1 MATQVMARVMQSD
14 VAVAGPAFP
23 RARLVFRRRR
33 VDWARATDDE
43 LVIACA
49 KRDDDAFAEVV
60 RRYERPLFNVAYRLL
75 AGHHEDATDATQQA
89 LIHAYRA
96 LPSSRLGL
104 PIRPWLFRIL
114 RNQCIDRLRR
124 KEAIPFSRL
133 RASED
138 EDDEFGIDA
147 PDSSPLPEELA
158 ERSDLEQIIHS
169 AIGTLSPRY
178 RAVVTLRYQGDL
190 SFAEI
195 GACLGVPEPT
205 ARTLF
210 QRAKATLRKVLVGQ
224 I

>member
-1 MATQVMARVMQSD
+1 MPSQVMARV
-14 VAVAGPAFP
+14 AGPRVAAIAGPVP
-23 RARLVFRRRR
+23 RTPIPLRQRSE
-33 VDWARATDDE
+33 DWVRATDDE
-43 LVIACA
+43 LVVACVN
-49 KRDDDAFAEVV
+49 RDDDAFAEVV
-60 RRYERPLFNVAYRLL
+60 RRYERPLFNVAYRLT
-75 AGHHEDATDATQQA
+75 GSYEDATDSTQQT
-89 LIHAYRA
+89 LIQAYRA
-96 LPSSRLGL
+96 LPSSRMGL

-124 KEAIPFSRL
+124 KDAIPFSNL
-133 RASED
+133 KLADD
-138 EDDEFGIDA
+138 EDGDFLLDTPDA
-147 PDSSPLPEELA
+147 SPLPEEIA
-158 ERSDLEQIIHS
+158 ERADVQRILHS

>member
-1 MATQVMARVMQSD
+1 MPSQVMTRETGPN
-14 VAVAGPAFP
+14 VAVAV
-23 RARLVFRRRR
+23 RASARPTIPFRRRR
-33 VDWARATDDE
+33 DDWTRATDDE
-43 LVIACA
+43 LVVACIN
-49 KRDDDAFAEVV
+49 RDDDAFAEVV
-60 RRYERPLFNVAYRLL
+60 RRYERPLFNVAYRLI
-75 AGHHEDATDATQQA
+75 GRYEDATDATQQA
-89 LIHAYRA
+89 LIQAYRA

-124 KEAIPFSRL
+124 KEAIPFSSL
-133 RASED
+133 KAPDDD
-138 EDDEFGIDA
+138 EDSDFVLDA
-147 PDSSPLPEELA
+147 PDTSPLPEELA
-158 ERSDLEQIIHS
+158 ERSDLERILHS

>member
-1 MATQVMARVMQSD
+1 MPSQVMARAGRAD
-14 VAVAGPAFP
+14 VAVAVQAFP
-23 RARLVFRRRR
+23 RAPLVFRRRR
-33 VDWARATDDE
+33 VDWTRATDDE
-43 LVIACA
+43 LVRACA
-49 KRDDDAFAEVV
+49 KCDDDAFAEVV
-60 RRYERPLFNVAYRLL
+60 RRYERPLFNVAYRMLG
-75 AGHHEDATDATQQA
+75 GHYEDATDATQQT
-89 LIHAYRA
+89 LIQAYRA

-124 KEAIPFSRL
+124 KEAIPFSSL
-133 RASED
+133 KFPED
-138 EDDEFGIDA
+138 EDGDAPIDA

-158 ERSDLEQIIHS
+158 ERSDLQTIIHS
-169 AIGTLSPRY
+169 AISTLSPRY

-195 GACLGVPEPT
+195 GAYLGVPEPT

-224 I
+224 V

>member
-1 MATQVMARVMQSD
+1 MERP
-14 VAVAGPAFP
+14 AVANAAAVVHPTRQPAIS
-23 RARLVFRRRR
+23 FRRRR
-33 VDWARATDDE
+33 KDWTRAMDDE
-43 LVIACA
+43 LVIACIN
-49 KRDDDAFAEVV
+49 RDDDAFAEVV
-60 RRYERPLFNVAYRLL
+60 RRYERPLFNAAYRMI
-75 AGHHEDATDATQQA
+75 GRYEDATDATQQA
-89 LIHAYRA
+89 LIQAYRA

-124 KEAIPFSRL
+124 KEAIPFSNL
-133 RASED
+133 KAP
-138 EDDEFGIDA
+138 DDEEDGDFLLET
-147 PDSSPLPEELA
+147 PDTSPLPDELA
-158 ERSDLEQIIHS
+158 ERSDLERILHS

-178 RAVVTLRYQGDL
+178 RAVVTLRYQGEL

-210 QRAKATLRKVLVGQ
+210 QRAKATLRKVLAGR

>member
-1 MATQVMARVMQSD
+1 MASQVMARAAGSH
-14 VAVAGPAFP
+14 VAAIAQPFSRPSTSTPKG
-23 RARLVFRRRR
+23 RE
-33 VDWARATDDE
+33 DWAHATDDE
-43 LVIACA
+43 LVSACVC
-49 KRDDDAFAEVV
+49 RDDEAFAEVV
-60 RRYERPLFNVAYRLL
+60 HRYERPLFNVAYRLT
-75 AGHHEDATDATQQA
+75 ASYEDATDATQQT
-89 LIHAYRA
+89 LIQAYRA

-124 KEAIPFSRL
+124 KEAIPFSSL
-133 RASED
+133 KVSD
-138 EDDEFGIDA
+138 ENEEGEFFLDA
-147 PDSSPLPEELA
+147 PDASPLPEELA
-158 ERSDLEQIIHS
+158 ERSDLQRILHS
-169 AIGTLSPRY
+169 AIGTLAPRY

>member
-1 MATQVMARVMQSD
+1 MARI
-14 VAVAGPAFP
+14 AGPRTAVVAQP
-23 RARLVFRRRR
+23 VSQASSPSRGRETEWV
-33 VDWARATDDE
+33 RATDDE
-43 LVIACA
+43 LVVACVNH
-49 KRDDDAFAEVV
+49 DDDAFSEVV
-60 RRYERPLFNVAYRLL
+60 RRYERPLFNVAYRLT
-75 AGHHEDATDATQQA
+75 GSYEDATDSTQQT
-89 LIHAYRA
+89 LIQAYRA
-96 LPSSRLGL
+96 LPSSRTGL

-124 KEAIPFSRL
+124 KDAIPFSSL
-133 RASED
+133 KLADD
-138 EDDEFGIDA
+138 EDGDFLLDA
-147 PDSSPLPEELA
+147 PDASPLPDEIA
-158 ERSDLEQIIHS
+158 ERADIQRILHS

-178 RAVVTLRYQGDL
+178 RDVVTLRYQGDL